1 MATSFDQEQ
10 IDNIYRSRNTI
21 LDILEARSY
30 DVTMYRKF
38 SPAEIQI
45 ATQAGGLS
53 ALNLVIKKKD
63 DESHTC
69 LIMYIATNATSF
81 PAMLDKK
88 AAEGHKEIVAMTFVD
103 NLEKFHLLAAKY
115 YLNNNIPVF
124 CFNIPKIVN
133 NPMNH
138 VMVPKH
144 ELLPKEK
151 YAELLE
157 KLNMTSKKMLPFIT
171 SADPIIRCIGG
182 LPGDIVH
189 IERPSPSAGVYDVYR
204 LVVP

>member
-1 MATSFDQEQ
+1 MATSFDLEQ
-10 IDNIYRSRNTI
+10 IDNIYRSRITI
-21 LDILEARSY
+21 LDLLEARGY
-30 DVTMYRKF
+30 DVTPYRKF

-45 ATQAGGLS
+45 AATAGLA
-53 ALNLVIKKKD
+53 ALNIAIKKKD
-63 DESHTC
+63 DPSHTC

-81 PAMLDKK
+81 TGLLDKK
-88 AAEGHKEIVAMTFVD
+88 VAEGHKEIVAMTFVD
-103 NLEKFHLLAAKY
+103 NLEKFHLLSAKY
-115 YLNNNIPVF
+115 YINNNIPVF

-144 ELLPKEK
+144 EILEKEK
-151 YAELLE
+151 HAELLS
-157 KLNMTSKKMLPFIT
+157 KINMTSKKMLPFIT
-171 SADPIIRCIGG
+171 SADPIIRCIGA
-182 LPGDIVH
+182 LPGDIIH